1 MKVIMKQENTKMKK
15 IILIIMAASLVLMYL
30 LILPT
35 NILDIE
41 STLSEGN
48 QYSSIVPAKP
58 PKVPPKE

>member
-1 MKVIMKQENTKMKK
+1 MKKVILV
-15 IILIIMAASLVLMYL
+15 IIAASLLLMYL

-35 NILDIE
+35 NTLDIE
-41 STLSEGN
+41 GALSEGE